1 MSQVDVRSRP
11 EGTPSGFTHADAEH
25 LVARLR
31 TTYAGRR
38 TRSIE
43 WRQQQLSALLRM
55 IKEREKELVAALVED
70 LGRAPFEAWA
80 ADLWSTGREIEDMLR
95 NLGSWMK
102 PERRKVP
109 ALYRPGRAQ
118 IVREP
123 LGVVLVIAP
132 WNYPVQLLLA
142 PLAAALAAGNAV
154 VCKPSEVSSA
164 SSAALARIL
173 PEYLDPD
180 AVAIVEGGIPETTAL
195 LDQRW
200 DHILYT
206 GNGTVGRIVA
216 AAAAK
221 HLTPVTLEL
230 GGKSPVIV
238 TKDANL
244 KLAASRVAF
253 SKFLNAGQTCVAS
266 DHVYVEREVEQEFL
280 TLLTKEIEQALRHQP
295 SDQQGLRTDHQHRSR
310 RAHQATCSMGTATS
324 SCAVA
329 RSTSRRSTSRLP
341 SCVRVAGDAAV
352 MGAEIFGPVLP
363 VLTFDDLTEVTDA
376 ISAGDKPLALYL
388 FTGSDETVEHVLG
401 TTSSG
406 GVCVNDAITTPAGP
420 DAALRRRRRQRV
432 RRLQGP
438 LGLRDLHPPQ
448 VGLPPAVL
456 GPRPADPRP
465 AVLAVEADARP
476 PVPLSRLTIRTC
488 RTP

>member
-1 MSQVDVRSRP
+1 MQR
-11 EGTPSGFTHADAEH
+11 H
-25 LVARLR
+25 
-31 TTYAGRR
+31 
-38 TRSIE
+38 
-43 WRQQQLSALLRM
+43 
-55 IKEREKELVAALVED
+55 
-70 LGRAPFEAWA
+70 
-80 ADLWSTGREIEDMLR
+80 
-95 NLGSWMK
+95 LGSWMK

-109 ALYRPGRAQ
+109 ALFRPGRAE

-154 VCKPSEVSSA
+154 VCKPSEVSPA

-180 AVAIVEGGIPETTAL
+180 AVAVVEGGIPETTAL

-280 TLLTKEIEQALRHQP
+280 DAADARRSSKRYGANPRNSKDFGRMVNTGHAERIKGLLDGA
-295 SDQQGLRTDHQHRSR
+295 
-310 RAHQATCSMGTATS
+310 ATR
-324 SCAVA
+324 SCAAA
-329 RSTSRRSTSRLP
+329 RSTWRRSTSRPP
-341 SCVRVAGDAAV
+341 SCVPSPATQPSWARR
-352 MGAEIFGPVLP
+352 
-363 VLTFDDLTEVTDA
+363 
-376 ISAGDKPLALYL
+376 S
-388 FTGSDETVEHVLG
+388 SDRCSPCSPS
-401 TTSSG
+401 TTS
-406 GVCVNDAITTPAGP
+406 
-420 DAALRRRRRQRV
+420 
-432 RRLQGP
+432 
-438 LGLRDLHPPQ
+438 
-448 VGLPPAVL
+448 
-456 GPRPADPRP
+456 PR
-465 AVLAVEADARP
+465 
-476 PVPLSRLTIRTC
+476 
-488 RTP
+488 